1 MTRATDRRG
10 PDWWLLILA
19 LVAAITFYAMIHTGC
34 ATCEPT
40 IIKEPVEVLVPVPV
54 PPVPL
59 ELPPVPAYE
68 QCAQE
73 TPQGRLAC
81 VGRNVVKL
89 REYARALLAEIE
101 AHNVAAAIPQ

>member
-1 MTRATDRRG
+1 MTHLRHPLKLD
-10 PDWWLLILA
+10 PFLIAIA
-19 LVAAITFYAMIHTGC
+19 LTIAFILWFNLGC

-59 ELPPVPAYE
+59 LVPPLPEYE
-68 QCAQE
+68 QCNQE
-73 TPQGRLAC
+73 AVAARVAC

-89 REYARALLAEIE
+89 REYARVLLDEIE
-101 AHNVAAAIPQ
+101 AHNHATTGP